1 MPGTRPGKTLKAS
14 CEPYDADRVNQTPYV
29 RAFFAGPTTNLRKK
43 PIMKILF
50 VLALIALT
58 LAPPPA
64 LADSVKAGDLS
75 IENPW
80 ARATPKGSPVGA
92 GYLTIK
98 NEGAAADRLMSVTV
112 DFADVQVHEMKMTDG
127 VMQMREIS
135 GGLEIPA
142 HKAVTLAPNGNHL
155 MFIGLK
161 HPLAKGETVKATL
174 SFEHA
179 GQVAVDMPVLAVG
192 AMGPGTAHDMKG
204 MKM

>member
-1 MPGTRPGKTLKAS
+1 MKALLS
-14 CEPYDADRVNQTPYV
+14 S
-29 RAFFAGPTTNLRKK
+29 
-43 PIMKILF
+43 
-50 VLALIALT
+50 ALIALT
-58 LAPPPA
+58 LAAPPA
-64 LADSVKAGDLS
+64 LADSVKAGDLT
-75 IENPW
+75 IESPW

-98 NEGAAADRLMSVTV
+98 NDGAAADRLTGVTV

-127 VMQMREIS
+127 VMQMREIP

-142 HKAVTLAPNGNHL
+142 HKTVTLAPNGNHL

-192 AMGPGTAHDMKG
+192 AMGPGVAHDMKG

>member
-1 MPGTRPGKTLKAS
+1 
-14 CEPYDADRVNQTPYV
+14 
-29 RAFFAGPTTNLRKK
+29 
-43 PIMKILF
+43 MKILVICAF
-50 VLALIALT
+50 ITFGLA
-58 LAPPPA
+58 APSA
-64 LADSVKAGDLS
+64 LADSVKVGDLTIDS
-75 IENPW
+75 PW

-98 NEGAAADRLMSVTV
+98 NDGASADRLTGVTV
-112 DFADVQVHEMKMTDG
+112 DFATVQVHEMKMTDG
-127 VMQMREIS
+127 VMQMREIT

-142 HKAVTLAPNGNHL
+142 HKSVALAPNGDHL

-174 SFEHA
+174 TFEHA

-192 AMGPGTAHDMKG
+192 AMGPGAAHEMKG